1 MKKIVLIVALLA
13 AIQNWSNIKSWL
25 KPAPDFNS
33 VNNSNVVLYATA
45 WCGYCAKAR
54 KLLSQHGIIYQ
65 EYNIEQSSIGRSQY
79 KQLGGQGVPVLLIDG
94 EVVHGYNP
102 QRIVELIKGI

>member
-1 MKKIVLIVALLA
+1 MKKIIFIIALLA
-13 AIQNWSNIKSWL
+13 VIQNWSNIKTWL
-25 KPAPDFNS
+25 TPTPDFNS
-33 VNNSNVVLYATA
+33 VNNSKVVLYATA

-54 KLLSQHGIIYQ
+54 ELLSSHGVVYQ
-65 EYNIEQSSIGRSQY
+65 EYNIEQSKVGRTQH
-79 KQLGGQGVPVLLIDG
+79 KELGGRGVPVLLING